1 MLFQKWHTLSKSRYY
16 GPIKIS
22 KRREKDFPYFFNTKV
37 SIEIK
42 ENNSGG
48 SKFLCLCISVLTVNS
63 RSNPPIDVWARLFDF
78 HVVQSVYL
86 KGYTVQ

>member
-1 MLFQKWHTLSKSRYY
+1 MKAINLSKTYL
-16 GPIKIS
+16 IIS
-22 KRREKDFPYFFNTKV
+22 TCYFRNDTPCQNPGITVPLRFLKGAKKNFPYFFNTKV

-63 RSNPPIDVWARLFDF
+63 RPNPPIDV
-78 HVVQSVYL
+78 
-86 KGYTVQ
+86 